1 MSEENK
7 EKGNAGKRKPVIAIL
22 AVIIVVLAIAVVLLL
37 PKGGTAKKVAKQL
50 SLGAKYLSEL
60 EYEQA
65 IAAYELAIEIDPKC
79 VDAYLE
85 LADIYSE
92 LGEYD
97 KAEEILKKAKREV
110 AEEEVA
116 QIRRKQEKIEKKRKE
131 AEGTPEPTNEPK
143 PTAEPVQTPEPT
155 ATQTPEPTATPTPKS
170 TATPTPEP
178 TDTPTPKPT
187 ATPTPKPTPKPTATP
202 TPTPEPTKSVGSR
215 VTITG
220 RTVELENAEVGDY
233 VTFGTYEQ
241 DNNLGNGAEAIEWIV
256 LDKQDG
262 KVLLLSKYALD
273 AKPYND
279 EWIDVTWETCTLR
292 SWINS
297 EFYCTAFSEKE
308 RTSIAETLVRNAD
321 NPEYGTEGGNDTR
334 DKVFLLS
341 IEEVMTYFD
350 ADPDAEDPVRR
361 AKLTKYAKEQ
371 AGWGWDTSDE
381 YYVNGDWWLRSPGF
395 VSNNAAYVDYN
406 GNVNR
411 GGYLVDN
418 YSNVVRPALW
428 IAY

>member
-7 EKGNAGKRKPVIAIL
+7 EKGNAGKMKPVIAIL

-37 PKGGTAKKVAKQL
+37 PKGGTAKKVSKQL

-143 PTAEPVQTPEPT
+143 PTTEPVQTPEPT
-155 ATQTPEPTATPTPKS
+155 ATPTPEPNATPTPVP
-170 TATPTPEP
+170 TVTPTPL
-178 TDTPTPKPT
+178 
-187 ATPTPKPTPKPTATP
+187 
-202 TPTPEPTKSVGSR
+202 PTKTVGSG

-220 RTVELENAEVGDY
+220 RTVEIEAAEVGDY

-241 DNNLGNGAEAIEWIV
+241 DNDLENGAEAIEWLV
-256 LDKQDG
+256 LEKKDG
-262 KVLLLSKYALD
+262 KALLLSKYALD
-273 AKPYND
+273 AKPYN
-279 EWIDVTWETCTLR
+279 EEYVDVTWENCTLR
-292 SWINS
+292 SWLNN
-297 EFYCTAFSEKE
+297 EFYRTAFSEKE
-308 RTSIAETLVRNAD
+308 RASIAEILVRNAD
-321 NPEYGTEGGNDTR
+321 NPECGTEGGTDTR

-341 IEEVMTYFD
+341 IEEVTNYFD
-350 ADPDAEDPVRR
+350 SAPGAYDPARR
-361 AKLTKYAKEQ
+361 AKVTEYAKAQ
-371 AGWGWDTSDE
+371 GGWAYSEAEYGYYETTEYDGNGW
-381 YYVNGDWWLRSPGF
+381 WWLRSPGF
-395 VSNNAAYVDYN
+395 YSDLAAVVYDF
-406 GNVNR
+406 GNVLR
-411 GGYLVDN
+411 YGIDVVLRY
-418 YSNVVRPALW
+418 NVVRPALW
-428 IAY
+428 ITY

>member
-1 MSEENK
+1 MSDEIKVKRNS
-7 EKGNAGKRKPVIAIL
+7 GKIKVVIAVM
-22 AVIIVVLAIAVVLLL
+22 AVIIVALAVAVVLLL

-97 KAEEILKKAKREV
+97 KAEKILKKAKREV

-116 QIRRKQEKIEKKRKE
+116 QIRRKQEKIEKKREE
-131 AEGTPEPTNEPK
+131 AEGTPEPTKEPK

-155 ATQTPEPTATPTPKS
+155 AT
-170 TATPTPEP
+170 PTPE
-178 TDTPTPKPT
+178 
-187 ATPTPKPTPKPTATP
+187 PTATP
-202 TPTPEPTKSVGSR
+202 TPTPEPTKSVGGQ

-241 DNNLGNGAEAIEWIV
+241 DNNLGNGAEAIEWLV

-273 AKPYND
+273 AKPYNETD
-279 EWIDVTWETCTLR
+279 TAVTWENCTLR
-292 SWINS
+292 SWLNS
-297 EFYCTAFSEKE
+297 EFYRTAFSEKE
-308 RTSIAETLVRNAD
+308 RSAIAETLVRNAD
-321 NPEYGTEGGNDTR
+321 NPMYGTEGGNDTR

-341 IEEVMTYFD
+341 IGEATTYFD
-350 ADPDAEDPVRR
+350 SDPDACDPARR
-361 AKLTKYAKEQ
+361 AKVTEYAKAQGGFAYSE
-371 AGWGWDTSDE
+371 AEDGWYGTTE
-381 YYVNGDWWLRSPGF
+381 YDGNGEWWLRSPG
-395 VSNNAAYVDYN
+395 VDSGSVAGVNYYGYVGRYGGDVDY
-406 GNVNR
+406 GS
-411 GGYLVDN
+411 Y
-418 YSNVVRPALW
+418 VVRPALW
-428 IAY
+428 MAP